1 VSANAR
7 KFRRAAE
14 ALDAGAFYDALHAL
28 TPYFQTHAK
37 GGTCPYCE
45 FRALFDRTTTGTLC
59 LPRGEHGVIA
69 LLLAGEMERTG
80 DLHQ

>member
-1 VSANAR
+1 MNPDAL

-14 ALDAGAFYDALHAL
+14 ALDAGAPYDALHAL

-45 FRALFDRTTTGTLC
+45 FRELFDRSPIGELRS
-59 LPRGEHGVIA
+59 PKGEHGVIA

-80 DLHQ
+80 DLRR